1 MTDFIYGLHPA
12 ETLSNAAYHALDAV
26 GKSDLDKIARSPLH
40 WKHAE
45 REETAAMRIG
55 SAVHCAVLE
64 PARFAVDYAV
74 APEGDKRSK
83 AGKEAFAEFEAANV
97 GKIVLSLDDAQLCT
111 RIALSVQ
118 SHPRAKTLLQSGQP
132 EASLLW
138 SDSEFNVRCRAR
150 VDWLTP
156 DGLLIDLKTTQDASS
171 SAFAKSCAHFRYHVQ
186 AAWYLAAYQ
195 AATGDLPGGFIF
207 VAVEKTPP
215 YAVALY
221 ELDAEAVDLGRFL
234 ARRDLARYANAREF
248 DLWPGY
254 SEAIQ
259 PLSLPKW
266 ALNAEIEE

>member
-12 ETLSNAAYHALDAV
+12 DTLSNAAYHALDAV

-40 WKHAE
+40 WKYAE

-74 APEGDKRSK
+74 APEGDKRTK
-83 AGKEAFAEFEAANV
+83 AGKEQWAAFEEENAGKTVLTFDDGVLCAHIAE
-97 GKIVLSLDDAQLCT
+97 
-111 RIALSVQ
+111 SVQ
-118 SHPRAKTLLQSGQP
+118 SHPRAKALLQSGQP

-150 VDWLTP
+150 VDWLRE
-156 DGLLIDLKTTQDASS
+156 DGMLIDLKTTQDASS
-171 SAFAKSCAHFRYHVQ
+171 AAFAKSCANFRYHVQ
-186 AAWYLAAYQ
+186 AAWYLDAYQ

-207 VAVEKTPP
+207 IAVEKTPP

-221 ELDAEAVDLGRFL
+221 ELDGEAIDLGRFL

-254 SEAIQ
+254 SDTIQ